1 MSSTVRV
8 GMSPPLPEHTE
19 ASRPTTIEIMD
30 TNDLVLLRRAV
41 AVAQRA
47 RDAGNHPFGA
57 LLASAEGEVLLEAE
71 NTVTTERDV
80 TGHAELNLVR
90 KASGTY
96 TEEQLADCSLYT
108 STEPCAMC
116 AGGIYWSGIG
126 RVVYALAEARLGE
139 LTGADAENPTMH
151 LSARTVLG
159 AGQRSIEVE
168 GPADLPEAEA
178 VHAGF
183 WDPHRADRSV

>member
-1 MSSTVRV
+1 
-8 GMSPPLPEHTE
+8 
-19 ASRPTTIEIMD
+19 MD
-30 TNDLVLLRRAV
+30 ADDLRLLRMAID
-41 AVAQRA
+41 VAQRA

-57 LLASAEGEVLLEAE
+57 VLASASGEVLLEAE

-90 KASGTY
+90 LASGRY
-96 TEEQLADCSLYT
+96 ELDELAETTLYS

-126 RVVYALAEARLGE
+126 RVVYALPESRLGE
-139 LTGADAENPTMH
+139 FTGADPENPTMH
-151 LSARTVLG
+151 LSARMVLA
-159 AGQRSIEVE
+159 AGQRQIVVE
-168 GPADLPEAEA
+168 GPADLPEAVA

-183 WDPHRADRSV
+183 WDPERADHRG

>member
-1 MSSTVRV
+1 MNADDHR
-8 GMSPPLPEHTE
+8 
-19 ASRPTTIEIMD
+19 
-30 TNDLVLLRRAV
+30 LLRLAID
-41 AVAQRA
+41 VAQRA

-57 LLASAEGEVLLEAE
+57 VLTSATGEVLLEAE

-90 KASGTY
+90 LASGRY
-96 TEEQLADCSLYT
+96 EVDELAETTLYS

-126 RVVYALAEARLGE
+126 RVVYALPESRLGE
-139 LTGADAENPTMH
+139 FTGADPENPTMH
-151 LSARTVLG
+151 LSAEAVLN
-159 AGQRSIEVE
+159 AGQRTIVVE
-168 GPADLPEAEA
+168 GPADLPEAVA

-183 WDPHRADRSV
+183 WDPERADHRG

>member
-1 MSSTVRV
+1 
-8 GMSPPLPEHTE
+8 
-19 ASRPTTIEIMD
+19 MD
-30 TNDLVLLRRAV
+30 TDDLRLLRLAV
-41 AVAQRA
+41 AAAQRA

-57 LLASAEGEVLLEAE
+57 VLVSADGEVLLEAQ
-71 NTVTTERDV
+71 NTVTTEHDV

-90 KASGTY
+90 AASARF
-96 TEEQLADCSLYT
+96 TESELGRCTLYS

-126 RVVYALAEARLGE
+126 RVVYALPEQRLGE

-151 LSARTVLG
+151 LAARTVLA
-159 AGQRSIEVE
+159 AGQRRIEVE

-183 WDPHRADRSV
+183 WDPKREARTG

>member
-1 MSSTVRV
+1 
-8 GMSPPLPEHTE
+8 
-19 ASRPTTIEIMD
+19 MD
-30 TNDLVLLRRAV
+30 ERDRQLLRRAV
-41 AVAQRA
+41 EVAQRA

-57 LLASAEGEVLLEAE
+57 LLTSADREVLLEAE
-71 NTVTTERDV
+71 NTVTTARDV

-90 KASGTY
+90 LASGAY
-96 TEEQLADCSLYT
+96 SEAELADCSLYT

-139 LTGADAENPTMH
+139 FTGADAENPTMH
-151 LSARTVLG
+151 LSARTVRA
-159 AGQRSIEVE
+159 AGQRSIAVE
-168 GPADLPEAEA
+168 GPAALPEAEA

-183 WDPHRADRSV
+183 WDPEREDRSG

>member
-1 MSSTVRV
+1 
-8 GMSPPLPEHTE
+8 
-19 ASRPTTIEIMD
+19 MD
-30 TNDLVLLRRAV
+30 ADDLRLLRMAID
-41 AVAQRA
+41 VAQRA

-57 LLASAEGEVLLEAE
+57 VLASASGEVLLEAG

-90 KASGTY
+90 LASGRY
-96 TEEQLADCSLYT
+96 ELDELAETTLYS

-126 RVVYALAEARLGE
+126 RVVYALPESRLGE
-139 LTGADAENPTMH
+139 FTGADPENPTMH
-151 LSARTVLG
+151 LSAETVLA
-159 AGQRSIEVE
+159 AGQRQIMVE
-168 GPADLPEAEA
+168 GPADLPEAAA

-183 WDPHRADRSV
+183 WDPDRADHRG